1 MNAIR
6 HGTVAMPDFQR
17 DFVWNPKNVISL
29 LASVS
34 NRWPIGS
41 ILISDRDDHSAI
53 ESLRLKNFEGSPA
66 PEPDQV
72 TAIVLDGQQRLTSL
86 LHALVPESSK
96 TMYYVEDVMAIFL
109 RRKLNPDTPFSL
121 TEADFTSLS
130 QSDFNKKYPTIQDRA
145 TQGVATVE
153 DISNSSK
160 FFRWISH
167 LNPDQWNGEQWEL
180 DELRK
185 DIFGDLEQ
193 YNITSLKLSS
203 DLGLEPLAVIF
214 ETVNKTGVRL
224 DIDDL
229 MLAKLYPSG
238 FHLHDKWDE
247 AVAEFA
253 QLGEFGDQWGRRSV
267 RGSGPITS
275 LGVLKLIAYLNNQ
288 GIKRGDVLGL
298 EATVVKTHWNDAV
311 RAVNDGIEFLKTQ
324 CGVVCSSLLPDDT
337 IVLPV
342 AAYLLE
348 GNSDFGLLK
357 RWYWRAIVDETYL
370 RNTST
375 QPVSDATTLIRGDLP
390 EGFSVVEHG
399 YDDVFVSLT
408 NKLLEQRRSHDVL
421 MKGVCGLLV
430 TEGAEDWLKNTQL
443 THTSADI
450 ELHHIFPMRY
460 SINQGWRKGS
470 QDNPVNIT
478 ANLTPLLASSN
489 KSIGSSPPA
498 VVTAEHRDAR
508 RAIATHSI
516 DENVYD
522 ISSLDAFREFSGIR
536 ARNLARKLLDRC

>member
-1 MNAIR
+1 MTYRKLGNFPTIRTLKLSPPLFPSSTSSEVPYATIWSIGMPNLSHGRFETFDDKEHERSPLVLKDTATPTYNAIDLVNAIR

-193 YNITSLKLSS
+193 YNITSLKLS
-203 DLGLEPLAVIF
+203 
-214 ETVNKTGVRL
+214 
-224 DIDDL
+224 
-229 MLAKLYPSG
+229 
-238 FHLHDKWDE
+238 
-247 AVAEFA
+247 
-253 QLGEFGDQWGRRSV
+253 
-267 RGSGPITS
+267 
-275 LGVLKLIAYLNNQ
+275 
-288 GIKRGDVLGL
+288 
-298 EATVVKTHWNDAV
+298 
-311 RAVNDGIEFLKTQ
+311 
-324 CGVVCSSLLPDDT
+324 
-337 IVLPV
+337 
-342 AAYLLE
+342 
-348 GNSDFGLLK
+348 
-357 RWYWRAIVDETYL
+357 
-370 RNTST
+370 
-375 QPVSDATTLIRGDLP
+375 
-390 EGFSVVEHG
+390 
-399 YDDVFVSLT
+399 
-408 NKLLEQRRSHDVL
+408 
-421 MKGVCGLLV
+421 
-430 TEGAEDWLKNTQL
+430 
-443 THTSADI
+443 
-450 ELHHIFPMRY
+450 
-460 SINQGWRKGS
+460 
-470 QDNPVNIT
+470 
-478 ANLTPLLASSN
+478 
-489 KSIGSSPPA
+489 
-498 VVTAEHRDAR
+498 
-508 RAIATHSI
+508 
-516 DENVYD
+516 
-522 ISSLDAFREFSGIR
+522 
-536 ARNLARKLLDRC
+536 

>member
-1 MNAIR
+1 M
-6 HGTVAMPDFQR
+6 
-17 DFVWNPKNVISL
+17 
-29 LASVS
+29 S
-34 NRWPIGS
+34 NGWPIGS
-41 ILISDRDDHSAI
+41 ILISDREVHSAI
-53 ESLRLKNFEGSPA
+53 ESLRLKNFEGA
-66 PEPDQV
+66 PPPDSNQV
-72 TAIVLDGQQRLTSL
+72 TTIVLDGQQRLTSL
-86 LHALVPESSK
+86 LHAFAPELSA
-96 TMYYVEDVMAIFL
+96 TMYYVEDVMAIFR
-109 RRKLNPDTPFSL
+109 RRKLNPDIPFSL

-130 QSDFNKKYPTIQDRA
+130 QSDFNKKYPTIRERA
-145 TQGVATVE
+145 DQGVATVE

-160 FFRWISH
+160 FIRWITH
-167 LNPDQWNGEQWEL
+167 VNPNQWIGEQWEL

-185 DIFGDLEQ
+185 DVFGDLEQ

-224 DIDDL
+224 DVDDL

-238 FHLHDKWDE
+238 FHLHDEWDE
-247 AVAEFA
+247 AVAKFA
-253 QLGEFGDQWGRRSV
+253 YLGEFGDPWSRRSV

-275 LGVLKLIAYLNNQ
+275 LDVLKLIAYLDNQ
-288 GIKRGDVLGL
+288 GIKRGDILGL
-298 EATVVKTHWNDAV
+298 KATAVKTHWTDAV
-311 RAVNDGIEFLKTQ
+311 RAVDQGIEFLKNQ
-324 CGVVCSSLLPDDT
+324 CGVACSSLLPDNT

-342 AAYLLE
+342 AAYLSE
-348 GNSDFGLLK
+348 GHSDFGLLK

-375 QPVSDATTLIRGDLP
+375 QPVSDATTLIRGELP
-390 EGFSVVEHG
+390 EGFSVDEHG
-399 YDDVFVSLT
+399 HDDVFTSLT
-408 NKLLEQRRSHDVL
+408 NNLLEQRRSHDVL
-421 MKGVCGLLV
+421 MKGMCGLLV
-430 TEGAEDWLKNTQL
+430 TEGAEDWLTNTQL
-443 THTSADI
+443 THTNADI

-498 VVTAEHRDAR
+498 VVDAEYRDAR
-508 RAIATHSI
+508 RAIASHTINDDVFAVSSH
-516 DENVYD
+516 DE
-522 ISSLDAFREFSGIR
+522 FRDFTLMR